1 VIETKKTCANSS
13 DTQIN
18 VNLCFAAAAA
28 AAMQNWKSLP
38 S

>member
-28 AAMQNWKSLP
+28 AMQNWKSLP